1 MSKEIKTLFTGVGSI
16 GSRHINNLIDIC
28 TQRGLS
34 LIIDVIRYSDRVLS
48 EELQQKIRKE
58 IRNPQDL
65 DSHYDVLFIT
75 DVTSTHYENIMQYK
89 AICDHMFIEKPI
101 FENLSYNIEDIKP
114 ESNKSIYYVAAP
126 IRFTY
131 YFNKLKECV
140 DTNDVF
146 SARIIFSSYMPEWQ
160 KERDYRKS
168 FRCFKDIGG
177 GVDIDLLHE
186 NDYMVALF
194 GKPIQV
200 LRVAGKYSNLEMEAC
215 DLATYIFEYRDK
227 IIEVH
232 LDYFGRV
239 RNRLTELYTKDDVI
253 VVDFNKCSCES
264 KVTGVVENYAE
275 VEDNFY
281 QNEMIYFIDLI
292 TSEKSIEN
300 VNTPEKAFESL
311 KLSKGYI

>member
-1 MSKEIKTLFTGVGSI
+1 MNKKDYYEVLGVPKTASQDEIKSAFRKLAKKYHPDLNKDDPSAAEKFKEAQEAYEVLSDEEKRSQYDRFGHAGVGT
-16 GSRHINNLIDIC
+16 GA
-28 TQRGLS
+28 QG
-34 LIIDVIRYSDRVLS
+34 
-48 EELQQKIRKE
+48 
-58 IRNPQDL
+58 
-65 DSHYDVLFIT
+65 
-75 DVTSTHYENIMQYK
+75 MGG
-89 AICDHMFIEKPI
+89 
-101 FENLSYNIEDIKP
+101 
-114 ESNKSIYYVAAP
+114 
-126 IRFTY
+126 
-131 YFNKLKECV
+131 
-140 DTNDVF
+140 
-146 SARIIFSSYMPEWQ
+146 FSSYS
-160 KERDYRKS
+160 D
-168 FRCFKDIGG
+168 FG

-186 NDYMVALF
+186 IDYMVALF